1 MKTIH
6 RTYRYALLPNKVQ
19 QTLLDK
25 HFGCVRYIYNYF
37 LNQHKEQY
45 ESLGKP
51 DNYYAQ
57 ARSLVALKKQEET
70 IWLKEVNSQTLQFAL
85 RCLNTAFTNFFSAKA
100 EAPVYKCRK
109 KKNSFTVPQF
119 ARVEGD
125 RLHFPKFNSG
135 IKINLHRSLQGEIRR
150 CTLSRT
156 PTGKYFVSILC
167 EVAHTP
173 TNPTGKRCGVDLG
186 IKDFAVTSD
195 DVRFK
200 NGRYFQTYQR
210 QLAKAQRHL
219 SRKVKG
225 SNNRN
230 KQRLKVAKIH
240 EKIANTR
247 LNTLHQVSTQII
259 NEYDIIAVEDLN
271 VKGMMANHKLA
282 KHIADASWGT
292 FLRLLEYKAAWNDKR
307 FVKISRWFA
316 SSKTCN
322 ECGWVNKEL
331 KLSQRVWTCA
341 NGHVLDRDLNASKNI
356 LKEGLKIISSGTG
369 ENTCRDLHKPS
380 HCGKGVDE
388 A

>member
-1 MKTIH
+1 ME
-6 RTYRYALLPNKVQ
+6 LF
-19 QTLLDK
+19 LDK
-25 HFGCVRYIYNYF
+25 MVW
-37 LNQHKEQY
+37 K
-45 ESLGKP
+45 
-51 DNYYAQ
+51 D
-57 ARSLVALKKQEET
+57 
-70 IWLKEVNSQTLQFAL
+70 
-85 RCLNTAFTNFFSAKA
+85 
-100 EAPVYKCRK
+100 CRK

-125 RLHFPKFNSG
+125 SLHFPKFNSG

-173 TNPTGKRCGVDLG
+173 KGSTGKRCGVDLG

-331 KLSQRVWTCA
+331 KLSQRVWTCQ